1 MVQAAP
7 DAMCLLTSDH
17 QLNDMIRFCTDP
29 LQCSVVG
36 VDPTFNLGEF
46 SVTVTTYKH
55 LQLIEQQTKNPPV
68 LLGPMMVHQK
78 KNKDSY
84 HFLASG
90 IVGLCSKLNCLTA
103 FGTDGEAA
111 LGEESY

>member
-1 MVQAAP
+1 M
-7 DAMCLLTSDH
+7 
-17 QLNDMIRFCTDP
+17 
-29 LQCSVVG
+29 VG
-36 VDPTFNLGEF
+36 VDSTFNLGEF

-78 KNKDSY
+78 KNNESY

-90 IVGLCSKLNCLTA
+90 IVGLCSKLNCLIA

-111 LGEESY
+111 LGYEAALGDAEQIFLGSS